1 MKLEQNQHNPIPP
14 KKKSAAF
21 RGRQD
26 APANPV
32 LFAAVLTPN
41 RSLNRGKIRLFTT
54 LLGFIFCLG
63 SGVFILAGAWP
74 ISGFFCLEFLVLYLA
89 FRACDRQGNV
99 KETVSLGHDILTV
112 ERITADGRK
121 TTWQFQPYWLQIGLR
136 QETCSRGYLTLSSRG
151 KSMQLGSFLSPT
163 EQNSLA
169 QALKQALRRS

>member
-1 MKLEQNQHNPIPP
+1 MADGYGEAVPAYVIVWWYRVVPYLTPLPVNVALVIHRLWAFV
-14 KKKSAAF
+14 AAF

-74 ISGFFCLEFLVLYLA
+74 ISGFFA
-89 FRACDRQGNV
+89 
-99 KETVSLGHDILTV
+99 
-112 ERITADGRK
+112 
-121 TTWQFQPYWLQIGLR
+121 
-136 QETCSRGYLTLSSRG
+136 
-151 KSMQLGSFLSPT
+151 
-163 EQNSLA
+163 
-169 QALKQALRRS
+169 

>member
-1 MKLEQNQHNPIPP
+1 MPRR
-14 KKKSAAF
+14 KKRASF

-26 APANPV
+26 ALANPV

-41 RSLNRGKIRLFTT
+41 RSLNRGQIRLFTT
-54 LLGFIFCLG
+54 LLGFILCLG

-74 ISGFFCLEFLVLYLA
+74 ISGFFCVEFLVLYLA

-112 ERITADGRK
+112 ERITADGRT
-121 TTWQFQPYWLQIGLR
+121 TTWQFQPYWLQIRLR
-136 QETCSRGYLTLSSRG
+136 EETCSRGYLTLSSGG

-169 QALKQALRRS
+169 QALEQALRRS

>member
-1 MKLEQNQHNPIPP
+1 VKLEQNPHHPIPP
-14 KKKSAAF
+14 SKKRGAF
-21 RGRQD
+21 RGRLD
-26 APANPV
+26 ALANPV
-32 LFAAVLTPN
+32 LFAAELTPN
-41 RSLNRGKIRLFTT
+41 RSLNRGTIRLFTT

-121 TTWQFQPYWLQIGLR
+121 TTWKFQPYWLQIGLR
-136 QETCSRGYLTLSSRG
+136 QETWSRSYLTLSSRG
-151 KSMQLGSFLSPT
+151 ESVQLGSFLSPA

-169 QALKQALRRS
+169 QALEQALRRS